1 MLYFRYKEKGEVNM
15 NNKQIERLHKKS
27 NEVVSKSEGIKDL
40 GYVQAH
46 KIIKEYLDLPVS
58 EAEKRDV
65 MTELLLALDK
75 ANKTLD

>member
-1 MLYFRYKEKGEVNM
+1 M

-27 NEVVSKSEGIKDL
+27 NEVVSKSEGIEDL

-58 EAEKRDV
+58 DFEKRDT
-65 MTELLLALDK
+65 MIELLLTLSKVSKSLD
-75 ANKTLD
+75 

>member
-1 MLYFRYKEKGEVNM
+1 M

-27 NEVVSKSEGIKDL
+27 NEVVSKSEGIEDL

-58 EAEKRDV
+58 DFEKRDV

-75 ANKTLD
+75 ANKALD